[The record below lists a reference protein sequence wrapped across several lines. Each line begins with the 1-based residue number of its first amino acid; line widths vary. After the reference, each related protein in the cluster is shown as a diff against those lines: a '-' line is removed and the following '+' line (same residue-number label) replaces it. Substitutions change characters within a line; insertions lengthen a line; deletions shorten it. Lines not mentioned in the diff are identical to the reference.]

1 MLSVISASAFL
12 HSRTLENHENT
23 TYNTSDGNTSKEQN
37 PSNVSYEQ
45 GNITHQ
51 TSAVN
56 TKIEQ
61 STGIVSKVDVDAVST
76 KLPEDLDY
84 NETVIIDTEK
94 LNNSAK
100 EGNINLT
107 LMNKNIDIII
117 QKSTERKDR
126 IWYKGFTKENP
137 DYNVDITIRGD
148 EVYGSID
155 TYDKGYTI
163 FPTNVVVEGEIIH
176 VVIISDILNSRLE
189 LEKYP
194 VDPLTFDIIN
204 EDSLNHEFAVEVFDP
219 YNKSIFKES
228 YSLQPGETMNSPEV
242 SKQLG
247 LHHYVYSLDN
257 GESFVLYVR
266 VGRSTNMGSSEKAS
280 FEITNDI
287 TNPLLV
293 STTIA

>member
-1 MLSVISASAFL
+1 LLSVISASTFL
-12 HSRTLENHENT
+12 HSRTLDNHENT
-23 TYNTSDGNTSKEQN
+23 TYTTSDSNTSEEQN
-37 PSNVSYEQ
+37 LSTVSYEQ
-45 GNITHQ
+45 ENITHQ
-51 TSAVN
+51 TNTVN

-61 STGIVSKVDVDAVST
+61 STGIVSKVEVGAVST
-76 KLPEDLDY
+76 KIPEDLDY

-100 EGNINLT
+100 DGTINLI
-107 LMNKNIDIII
+107 LNDENIEIIV
-117 QKSTERKDR
+117 QKSGERNDG

-163 FPTNVVVEGEIIH
+163 FPTKVVVDGEIIH
-176 VVIISDILNSRLE
+176 VVTISDILNSRLE

-194 VDPLTFDIIN
+194 VDPLTFEIIN
-204 EDSLNHEFAVEVFDP
+204 GDNLNHEFAIEVFDP

-242 SKQLG
+242 SEQLG

-257 GESFVLYVR
+257 GESLVLYVR
-266 VGRSTNMGSSEKAS
+266 VGRSSNLGSSEKAS
-280 FEITNDI
+280 FEITNDT

>member
-1 MLSVISASAFL
+1 MLSVISASTFL
-12 HSRTLENHENT
+12 HSRTLDNHENT
-23 TYNTSDGNTSKEQN
+23 TYTTSDSNTSEEQN
-37 PSNVSYEQ
+37 LSTVSYEQ
-45 GNITHQ
+45 ENITHQ
-51 TSAVN
+51 TNTVN

-61 STGIVSKVDVDAVST
+61 STGIVSKVEVGAVST
-76 KLPEDLDY
+76 KIPEDLDY

-100 EGNINLT
+100 DGTINLI
-107 LMNKNIDIII
+107 LNDENIEIIV
-117 QKSTERKDR
+117 QKSGERNDG

-163 FPTNVVVEGEIIH
+163 FPTKVVVDGEIIH
-176 VVIISDILNSRLE
+176 VVTISDILNSRLE

-194 VDPLTFDIIN
+194 VDPLTFEIIN
-204 EDSLNHEFAVEVFDP
+204 GDNLNHEFAIEVFDP

-242 SKQLG
+242 SEQLG

-257 GESFVLYVR
+257 GESLVLYVR
-266 VGRSTNMGSSEKAS
+266 VGRSSNLGSSEKAS
-280 FEITNDI
+280 FEITNDT